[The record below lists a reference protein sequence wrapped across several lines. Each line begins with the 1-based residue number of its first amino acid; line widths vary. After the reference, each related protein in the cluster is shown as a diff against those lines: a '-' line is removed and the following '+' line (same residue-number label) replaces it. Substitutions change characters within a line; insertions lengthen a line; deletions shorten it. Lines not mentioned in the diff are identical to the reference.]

1 MSSEDHAQLRQ
12 AAEEHDVGKLGI
24 PEQILHKPGPLDP
37 EEWAFVRR
45 HTLIGERII
54 AAAPA
59 LAGAARLAR
68 SIHERFDGT
77 GYLDGLADQQISLG
91 ARIIAVCDAFTAMT
105 FPRPYAAQLTVPDA
119 IAELRRGAGTQFDP
133 TVVDG
138 LANLVIGLEWPPRRS
153 GANANLDNADRVGDR
168 A

>member
-1 MSSEDHAQLRQ
+1 LSSEDHAQLRQ
-12 AAEEHDVGKLGI
+12 AAELHDVGKLGI

-91 ARIIAVCDAFTAMT
+91 RASSRCVT
-105 FPRPYAAQLTVPDA
+105 RS
-119 IAELRRGAGTQFDP
+119 
-133 TVVDG
+133 
-138 LANLVIGLEWPPRRS
+138 PP
-153 GANANLDNADRVGDR
+153 
-168 A
+168 

>member
-1 MSSEDHAQLRQ
+1 
-12 AAEEHDVGKLGI
+12 
-24 PEQILHKPGPLDP
+24 
-37 EEWAFVRR
+37 
-45 HTLIGERII
+45 
-54 AAAPA
+54 
-59 LAGAARLAR
+59 
-68 SIHERFDGT
+68 
-77 GYLDGLADQQISLG
+77 
-91 ARIIAVCDAFTAMT
+91 VCDAFTAMT

-133 TVVDG
+133 TVVDA

>member
-1 MSSEDHAQLRQ
+1 LSSEDHAQLRQ
-12 AAEEHDVGKLGI
+12 PAELHDVGKLGI

-45 HTLIGERII
+45 HTFIGERII

-68 SIHERFDGT
+68 SIRERFDGT

-91 ARIIAVCDAFTAMT
+91 GAH
-105 FPRPYAAQLTVPDA
+105 
-119 IAELRRGAGTQFDP
+119 RRG
-133 TVVDG
+133 V
-138 LANLVIGLEWPPRRS
+138 
-153 GANANLDNADRVGDR
+153 
-168 A
+168 